1 MARAVSLARQGMFT
15 TSPNPRVGCVIVNGT
30 EVVGEGWHIKAGGDH
45 AEIIALKQAGARARG
60 ASCYVTLEP
69 CIHTN
74 KKTPPCTPAL
84 IQSGVAKVIAAMIDP
99 NPRVIG
105 KGLEQLNQ
113 AGITAT
119 SGLLQKQAA
128 ALNPGF
134 IKRMSTGLPY
144 IRCKLAVSLDGKT
157 ALANGAS
164 RWITGEQARKD
175 VQRLRAESCAILTGI
190 GTVLADDPLLTVR
203 DFDTQSRQPLRAVID
218 RQLRIPLTA
227 KIFQQTGPVVIFT
240 ENRNQDKHRQLS
252 EKGATVVMIDASYFL
267 QACLRYLADKTEANE
282 ILVEA
287 GPRLS
292 GSMITAGLVDELIVY
307 QAAVILGDKARAMLE
322 LPEITDLGNSISMTL
337 SDVRHVGSDLRFTYH
352 TKRA

>member
-1 MARAVSLARQGMFT
+1 MARAVRLARHGMFT
-15 TSPNPRVGCVIVNGT
+15 TSPNPRVGCVIVNGS

-45 AEIIALKQAGARARG
+45 AEIIALKQAGDRARG

-84 IQSGVAKVIAAMIDP
+84 IQSGLLKVVAAMIDP

-113 AGITAT
+113 AGISAV
-119 SGLLQKQAA
+119 SGLLQDEAS

-144 IRCKLAVSLDGKT
+144 VRCKLAVSMDGKT
-157 ALANGAS
+157 ALANGTS
-164 RWITGEQARKD
+164 RWITGEHARKD

-203 DFDTQSRQPLRAVID
+203 VFETSRQPLRAVID
-218 RQLRIPLTA
+218 RQLKIPLTA
-227 KIFQQTGPVVIFT
+227 KLFQQAGPVVIFT
-240 ENRNQDKHRQLS
+240 ENNDPDKHRLLADKS
-252 EKGATVVMIDASYFL
+252 AIVVTINSNDFL
-267 QACLRYLADKTEANE
+267 QSCLHYLAEKTEANE
-282 ILVEA
+282 ILIEA
-287 GPRLS
+287 GPKLS
-292 GSMITAGLVDELIVY
+292 GSMIKAGLVDELIVY
-307 QAAVILGDKARAMLE
+307 QAAVILGDKARPMLE
-322 LPEITDLGNSISMTL
+322 LPEMPDLANSIRMTL
-337 SDVRHVGSDLRFTYH
+337 SDLRHIGPDLRFTYH
-352 TKRA
+352 IKRN